1 MSKKETL
8 NTLYR
13 IVKIGSKSFLISL
26 FGVILCALANYGLNY
41 TLGLLSQVGLEQV
54 SNKTFDFKE
63 IINIL
68 LLALA
73 LLPITYIGQSLNL
86 IGGLNSEKRVKTKLI
101 DHALREKSSDISSKH
116 SAKFMTL
123 FNSDASVVENLYFQ
137 GLNYMFINPLLSGTL
152 SLITIFIID
161 YRFGILALF
170 LGILI
175 ILTSLIYTNRT
186 QEAYIDAR
194 DKDEESI
201 MFASEIIS
209 NEMMIRQY
217 AIEDEILS
225 TYKLSNDKYKEA
237 KIKADNIKHFIS
249 LNQGLINMLSMA
261 SFLMLGFYLSIN
273 TDFNFTTVMLL
284 LPLRAQTSWMFL
296 SFGSSYSFLLE
307 VSISAKRI
315 LDFLDSESE
324 DARESY
330 PAIEIDNKQTIDIA
344 NLHFA
349 YKDKTVLKDLNL
361 SVKSKSS
368 LGIVGSS
375 GSGKSTIFKL
385 LMGLMDDY
393 DGIIRLYDRDI
404 LEANLD
410 SLRSHIVSVEQ
421 EAPLFNKTIFENI
434 AFGSKRDDVS
444 LAEVINVCKKVNMH
458 DFIMSLELGY
468 DTIVGESASSISGG
482 QRQRLAIARA
492 LMSDASIILMDEP
505 TSALDRESEEII
517 NDVIKGISNDKTVIV
532 ISHRISSVKDLDN
545 IAVLADGSIK
555 EYGSH
560 SELKQNDSLYASLL
574 SNQGGN

>member
-68 LLALA
+68 LLALT

-86 IGGLNSEKRVKTKLI
+86 IGGLDSEKRVKTKLI

-225 TYKLSNDKYKEA
+225 TYKLSNDKYKDA

>member
-68 LLALA
+68 LLALT

-86 IGGLNSEKRVKTKLI
+86 IGGLDSEKRVKTKLI

>member
-315 LDFLDSESE
+315 LDFLDSGSE

>member
-1 MSKKETL
+1 
-8 NTLYR
+8 
-13 IVKIGSKSFLISL
+13 
-26 FGVILCALANYGLNY
+26 
-41 TLGLLSQVGLEQV
+41 
-54 SNKTFDFKE
+54 
-63 IINIL
+63 
-68 LLALA
+68 
-73 LLPITYIGQSLNL
+73 
-86 IGGLNSEKRVKTKLI
+86 
-101 DHALREKSSDISSKH
+101 
-116 SAKFMTL
+116 
-123 FNSDASVVENLYFQ
+123 
-137 GLNYMFINPLLSGTL
+137 
-152 SLITIFIID
+152 
-161 YRFGILALF
+161 
-170 LGILI
+170 
-175 ILTSLIYTNRT
+175 
-186 QEAYIDAR
+186 
-194 DKDEESI
+194 
-201 MFASEIIS
+201 
-209 NEMMIRQY
+209 
-217 AIEDEILS
+217 
-225 TYKLSNDKYKEA
+225 
-237 KIKADNIKHFIS
+237 
-249 LNQGLINMLSMA
+249 
-261 SFLMLGFYLSIN
+261 
-273 TDFNFTTVMLL
+273 MLL

>member
-225 TYKLSNDKYKEA
+225 TYKLSNDKYKDA